1 MSRLRARWQSAP
13 AGARLIAAGRA
24 GLIAVEDALR
34 RGLAPLAP
42 PLDATVV
49 IAADPPR
56 EIVLQAARHRARLI
70 CLDHDAPAAGP
81 LARSSLE
88 AVLRDAPADVAVFRN
103 PS

>member
-1 MSRLRARWQSAP
+1 
-13 AGARLIAAGRA
+13 
-24 GLIAVEDALR
+24 
-34 RGLAPLAP
+34 
-42 PLDATVV
+42 VV